1 MCIVCKKKKELVE
14 CVRRVVPDMLQKVKA
29 HLLLHLPDKLIDF
42 APHAI
47 YNTESYLTCNAQHRF
62 CKLHSYMCNVYVLIR
77 EMCIYAITGIQC
89 T

>member
-1 MCIVCKKKKELVE
+1 MLSCKCIYNVVLFLLMCIVCKKKKELVE

-62 CKLHSYMCNVYVLIR
+62 CKLHSYMCNVYV
-77 EMCIYAITGIQC
+77 
-89 T
+89 